1 MLKVES
7 RESAHLKSRVKDLSV
22 VPNLV
27 NYAGL
32 FACITPLAKAQP
44 TDGLYE
50 PVLIRDVDSLIANFG
65 NPRIDP
71 EKYVDLYSI
80 MQIVGNGSSCYVAKV
95 NSGDTGIYPFELC
108 RQLLDSDPSKDWTLV
123 DQQNNKIYKYNHEFD
138 DKIELISFNITG
150 KEDNPDWEDDGEQ
163 HADPDIHGNDRYIDF
178 VKPLTIVESSPTGT
192 QCSYEVNKDNQTGK
206 YTLTV
211 TLGAQLNT
219 SSPYNEKFSDIFVR
233 TDRSDLDVDPAD
245 AYKLN
250 AISALTDDI
259 AITAKVSQ
267 VKPYSL
273 STYYLKV
280 DVVNNGNT
288 LASVKVKLSDDL
300 TNKGLADTLTSLL
313 NPYVAFELIDESH
326 KDACSINMDNGYSI
340 VKAILDLYAPGNPR
354 KQLSNDVVIENAQ
367 GPAQGEGPKFNVTLD
382 AYINALNQ
390 YKDKRYAGCLMADM
404 TAPLTHRAVT
414 AEYSGGEDDAEIAAG
429 NLKVTFG
436 APTPTE
442 RRTLHFYIKQIACE
456 RKDTNVILS
465 VPLINNDKGNG
476 NDYIGLDRYDGTTKL
491 SLAEVCNWVSSNGE
505 FSNLWEYGHTDTA
518 DYAEQSFYLEMYY
531 SWLLM
536 NGIKLENGIA
546 KSATIQLA
554 PANIVAQLVLRSYRE
569 RGPHLPVAGDQY
581 GTLPSSY
588 SVIVNPQTKVDRDQL
603 VQYRINPIY
612 DTGTRGVQI
621 YGNETL
627 NAGYTDLNA
636 AHIARSLVNL
646 RSRIDEYTETLKFS
660 LNNNVLWDTWKAYV
674 SSNIL
679 EPAKSI
685 NAIRSYSVA
694 MGYDTTTPEEIANRK
709 VNGQVS
715 LQFYQSAEIFDLTF
729 TIFSTAA
736 EELG

>member
-44 TDGLYE
+44 NDGLYE

-108 RQLLDSDPSKDWTLV
+108 KQLLSSDKSKDWTLT
-123 DQQNNKIYKYNHEFD
+123 DQQNKVYKYNTEFD
-138 DKIELISFNITG
+138 DKIELVSFSITG
-150 KEDNPDWEDDGEQ
+150 T
-163 HADPDIHGNDRYIDF
+163 IHHEPPQGDEVYIT
-178 VKPLTIVESSPTGT
+178 PLTIVESSPTAG

-206 YTLTV
+206 YTLIV
-211 TLGAQLNT
+211 TLGEPLD
-219 SSPYNEKFSDIFVR
+219 NENSETFSDIFVR
-233 TDRSDLDVDPAD
+233 SDKSTLDVDPTE

-259 AITAKVSQ
+259 IINATLSQ

-280 DVVNNGNT
+280 EVLNNGNK

-313 NPYVAFELIDESH
+313 NPYVAFELADESH
-326 KDACSINMDNGYSI
+326 KDACSTNMDNEYSI

-354 KQLSNDVVIENAQ
+354 KQLSNDIEIQKAQ
-367 GPAQGEGPKFNVTLD
+367 GPAQGDGPSFNVTLD

-390 YKDKRYAGCLMADM
+390 YKDKRYVGCLMADM
-404 TAPLTHRAVT
+404 TAPLHHIVDTRANPEEAKT
-414 AEYSGGEDDAEIAAG
+414 SENYKKS
-429 NLKVTFG
+429 FG
-436 APTPTE
+436 VPTPTE

-465 VPLINNDKGNG
+465 VPLINNDNPSAQPATK
-476 NDYIGLDRYDGTTKL
+476 RYDGTTKL
-491 SLAEVCNWVSSNGE
+491 SLEEVCNWVSSNGE
-505 FSNLWEYGHTDTA
+505 FSNLWEYGHTDTT

-554 PANIVAQLVLRSYRE
+554 PANVVAQLVLRSYRE

-636 AHIARSLVNL
+636 AHIARSLVNI